1 MAPKGL
7 YAGHVIEAQ
16 KMSDAV
22 YHIEKLTKT
31 YNGGRVIANEGIDL
45 DIQAGELLGLLG
57 PNGAGKSTL
66 VRQMVGLLKPDSGTL
81 LLHGRDITRD
91 AGWVP
96 RAVSF
101 LGQKPVALFDLTVR
115 EAIEFSG
122 RLRRLSAAEARQ
134 QATALIDE
142 FELGDCAHRLV
153 ARLSGGQHRL
163 VGLAVALI
171 GHLPVLILDEP
182 TNELDPAMRRVVWA
196 RLQRLQREEG
206 ATIVLVTHNVLEAE
220 QVVERVA
227 IIRHG
232 RRIALGTP
240 GELKALV
247 DRRVRLELLF
257 RQSPQE
263 CLGLLAQL
271 GTVTEISTN
280 RCVVLVERSGAK
292 RAIDR
297 IISEVT
303 LEALDDFRILTPSL
317 EDVYLQ
323 LGAGDQSAEP
333 AIAAVGESYA

>member
-1 MAPKGL
+1 
-7 YAGHVIEAQ
+7 
-16 KMSDAV
+16 MSSPV

-31 YNGGRVIANEGIDL
+31 YNGGRIVANDAIDL
-45 DIQAGELLGLLG
+45 EVRPGELFGLLG

-66 VRQMVGLLKPDSGTL
+66 VRQMVGLLKPDSGTI

-91 AGWVP
+91 ASWVP
-96 RAVSF
+96 RIVSF

-122 RLRRLSAAEARQ
+122 RLRHLSMAEARR
-134 QATALIDE
+134 QAAALMDE
-142 FELGDCAHRLV
+142 FVLSSCADQLV
-153 ARLSGGQHRL
+153 ARLSGGEHRL

-196 RLQRLQREEG
+196 HLQRLQREEG

-227 IIRHG
+227 IIRNG

-247 DRRVRLELLF
+247 DRRIRLELLF
-257 RQSPQE
+257 HQSPQD
-263 CLGLLAQL
+263 CLGLLRQL
-271 GTVTEISTN
+271 GTITEVSAS
-280 RCVVLVERSGAK
+280 RCVLLVEREHAQ

-297 IISEVT
+297 ILAEVT

-323 LGAGDQSAEP
+323 LGGRERATALTATP
-333 AIAAVGESYA
+333 AVGETYA